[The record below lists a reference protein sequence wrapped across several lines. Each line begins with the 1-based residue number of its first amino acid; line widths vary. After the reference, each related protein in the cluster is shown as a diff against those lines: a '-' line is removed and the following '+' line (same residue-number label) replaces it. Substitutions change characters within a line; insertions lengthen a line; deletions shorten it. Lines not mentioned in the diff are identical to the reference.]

1 MNPTPLTIILA
12 VCAFLTVP
20 TPPVSELAANQPT
33 DFASSS
39 NETSKSGLEA
49 PTSADANP
57 VAACWQI
64 VAYDSDHDPL
74 FIASAFAIS
83 DNLLGTNAHVV
94 EPAAEA
100 LRKGGFIHAVQNET
114 GMERYVSRMWLHPG
128 YDEEAAVGP
137 DVGVIE
143 VTESLPLFLA
153 FASDA
158 TLHGLAVL
166 DEVRLYG
173 FPGDVA
179 RAIDLEQLLHGGLR
193 PRATCLTGR
202 ITSLR
207 PFNTS
212 RDASPLNTLLIQHDI
227 PATGGTSGSP
237 ILNERGEV
245 IAINS
250 ALTHDELAQNGFAVR
265 VDVLRGFL
273 GMVRGDV
280 LPPVDMEYDLGPDPE
295 PEPEPESES
304 EFQAFINGTAEAV
317 GGLPV
322 AAIICIGIVSL
333 TFLQLATMRAN
344 LQRQSIERMD
354 RFVEVMQTKIT
365 GIERT
370 MNGMRPQLNNSYGDD
385 KLITVSSDDL
395 PPLFSGRWTGS
406 TAVGLVLMAIG
417 AVVWTKLPL
426 PGVLLVALS
435 LTLVVASSRT
445 CVRTL
450 NRIDRRLPSRARL
463 VLRLQRSKRGAN
475 VFDTGSSFK
484 HSQTEVSDAANYTI

>member
-1 MNPTPLTIILA
+1 MNATPLTIILA
-12 VCAFLTVP
+12 VCAFLTEP
-20 TPPVSELAANQPT
+20 TPPISEFAASQPT

-49 PTSADANP
+49 ATSTDANP

-83 DNLLGTNAHVV
+83 DNLLATNAHVV

-100 LRKGGFIHAVQNET
+100 LRKGGVIHAVQNET
-114 GMERYVSRMWLHPG
+114 GMERYISRMWLHPG
-128 YDEEAAVGP
+128 YDEEPALGP

-143 VTESLPLFLA
+143 VSEPLPSFLA
-153 FASDA
+153 LASDA

-179 RAIDLEQLLHGGLR
+179 RAIDFEQLLHGGLR

-212 RDASPLNTLLIQHDI
+212 QDASPVNTLLIQHDI
-227 PATGGTSGSP
+227 PVTHGMSGSP
-237 ILNERGEV
+237 ILNGSGEV
-245 IAINS
+245 IAVVS
-250 ALTHDELAQNGFAVR
+250 AETHDELGQNGFAVR
-265 VDVLRGFL
+265 IDVLRGLL

-295 PEPEPESES
+295 PEPEPESE
-304 EFQAFINGTAEAV
+304 FQAFINETAEAV
-317 GGLPV
+317 GGWPV

-333 TFLQLATMRAN
+333 TFLKLARMRAK

-354 RFVEVMQTKIT
+354 RFVEVMQTKIAD
-365 GIERT
+365 IEREV
-370 MNGMRPQLNNSYGDD
+370 NDLRQDD
-385 KLITVSSDDL
+385 HHVRRELIT
-395 PPLFSGRWTGS
+395 
-406 TAVGLVLMAIG
+406 
-417 AVVWTKLPL
+417 
-426 PGVLLVALS
+426 
-435 LTLVVASSRT
+435 
-445 CVRTL
+445 
-450 NRIDRRLPSRARL
+450 
-463 VLRLQRSKRGAN
+463 Q
-475 VFDTGSSFK
+475 
-484 HSQTEVSDAANYTI
+484 HAAGKQQHQEAPR

>member
-1 MNPTPLTIILA
+1 MNATPLTIILA

-33 DFASSS
+33 DSASSS

-49 PTSADANP
+49 ATSTEAKP

-114 GMERYVSRMWLHPG
+114 GMERYISRMWLHPG
-128 YDEEAAVGP
+128 YDEDASVSP
-137 DVGVIE
+137 DVGVME
-143 VTESLPLFLA
+143 VNESLPSFLA
-153 FASDA
+153 LASDA
-158 TLHGLAVL
+158 TLHRLAVL

-227 PATGGTSGSP
+227 PATGGASGSP
-237 ILNERGEV
+237 ILNGNGEV
-245 IAINS
+245 IAVYSGGTNNGQG
-250 ALTHDELAQNGFAVR
+250 QNGFAVR
-265 VDVLRGFL
+265 SDVLRGLL

-295 PEPEPESES
+295 PEPEPES

-333 TFLQLATMRAN
+333 TFLQLARMRAK

-365 GIERT
+365 DIESK
-370 MNGMRPQLNNSYGDD
+370 MNGMRPQLNNSYDDD
-385 KLITVSSDDL
+385 KLITVSSDEL
-395 PPLFSGRWTGS
+395 PPLFAGRWTGS
-406 TAVGLVLMAIG
+406 AAVGLVLMAIG

-450 NRIDRRLPSRARL
+450 NRIDRRLPPRARL
-463 VLRLQRSKRGAN
+463 VLRLQRSKRGSD
-475 VFDTGSSFK
+475 VFDTAADFK
-484 HSQTEVSDAANYTI
+484 HPPTDVSDAANYTI